1 MTPDK
6 IPNTCNL
13 PILSVSGLSL
23 ALKGAIEEGFSQVR
37 VKGEI
42 SGFKRAASGHLYF
55 SLKDSDAVLDG
66 VCWRGAAARLGIAPK
81 DGMEVVAA
89 GRITTYALRSRYQI
103 VVEAMEPAGEGAL
116 FKLIEERKR
125 KLLAEGLF
133 DEERKREIPFLPD
146 VIGVV
151 TSPTGAVFRDILH
164 RIDDR
169 FPRRVLLWPVLV
181 QGAAAA
187 ERIAAAI
194 EGFNK
199 LKPGAKAPRPDVIIV
214 ARGGGSLEDLMA
226 FNEEVVVRAAAKSEI
241 PLISA
246 VGHETDTTL
255 IDYAADRRAPT
266 PTAAAEMAVPVRMD
280 ILAQV
285 MDGGGRLMAALR
297 RRLDDAKRR
306 LEDLSRG
313 LPNLARI
320 VDEGGQRL
328 DDWAERLTNALT
340 VGISRRQTA
349 LGALDGRL
357 RPPDHIIRQAQ
368 GALDAAARAL
378 DNAIGAVLRDKV
390 NRLAHNGALLES
402 CSYERVLERGFVMVR
417 DAAARPLRTIAALSP
432 GQDIGLQFHDGA
444 AAARVSGI
452 SADKTPANRAAK
464 KKPSGKAGK
473 ADGRQGKLL

>member
-1 MTPDK
+1 MPRRASLTTNK
-6 IPNTCNL
+6 TMNTRDM
-13 PILSVSGLSL
+13 PVFSVSGLSA
-23 ALKGAIEEGFSQVR
+23 ALKGVIEDGFSHVR

-55 SLKDSDAVLDG
+55 ALKDADAVLDG
-66 VCWRGAAARLGIAPK
+66 VCWRDAAGRLGFAPE

-89 GRITTYALRSRYQI
+89 GRITTYAPRSRYQI
-103 VVEAMEPAGEGAL
+103 IVKTMELAGEGAIL
-116 FKLIEERKR
+116 KLLEERKR

-133 DEERKREIPFLPD
+133 DEERKRAIPFLPG

-151 TSPTGAVFRDILH
+151 TSPTGAVIRDILH

-169 FPRRVLLWPVLV
+169 FPRRVLLWPVQV

-199 LKPGAKAPRPDVIIV
+199 LKADAKTPRPDVIIV

-226 FNEEVVVRAAAKSEI
+226 FNEEAVVRAVAKSKI

-266 PTAAAEMAVPVRMD
+266 PTAAAEMAVPGRID
-280 ILAQV
+280 LLAPV
-285 MDGGGRLMAALR
+285 TDDGGRLMTALR

-313 LPNLARI
+313 LPSPARI
-320 VDEGGQRL
+320 VDEATQRL
-328 DDWAERLTNALT
+328 DDWAERLTNSIKRT
-340 VGISRRQTA
+340 
-349 LGALDGRL
+349 LG
-357 RPPDHIIRQAQ
+357 
-368 GALDAAARAL
+368 
-378 DNAIGAVLRDKV
+378 DK
-390 NRLAHNGALLES
+390 NIRLANAGGLLES
-402 CSYERVLERGFVMVR
+402 FSYERVLERGFVLVR
-417 DAAARPLRTIAALSP
+417 DDRARPLNSAAALGP
-432 GQDIGLQFHDGA
+432 GQDIGLQFHDGV
-444 AAARVSGI
+444 AAARVSGM
-452 SADKTPANRAAK
+452 PANKKPGERKAK
-464 KKPSGKAGK
+464 KKSAKK
-473 ADGRQGKLL
+473 ADGRQGELL

>member
-1 MTPDK
+1 MPWRPSLTTAK
-6 IPNTCNL
+6 MLSAGNL

-23 ALKGAIEEGFSQVR
+23 ALKGVIEGGFSHVR

-55 SLKDSDAVLDG
+55 TLKDAGAAIDG
-66 VCWRGAAARLGIAPK
+66 VCWRGVAGKLGLDPK

-89 GRITTYALRSRYQI
+89 GRITTYAPRSCYQI
-103 VVEAMEPAGEGAL
+103 VIEAMEPAGEGAL
-116 FKLIEERKR
+116 LKLLEERKR

-133 DEERKREIPFLPD
+133 DEERKRKIPFIPD

-151 TSPTGAVFRDILH
+151 TSPTGAVIHDILH

-169 FPRRVLLWPVLV
+169 FPRRVLLWPVQV

-194 EGFNK
+194 KGFNK
-199 LKPGAKAPRPDVIIV
+199 LKADAKVPRPDVIIV

-226 FNEEVVVRAAAKSEI
+226 FNEEVVVRAAAKSKI
-241 PLISA
+241 PIISA

-280 ILAQV
+280 LLAQV
-285 MDGGGRLMAALR
+285 MDDGGRLMAAGR
-297 RRLDDAKRR
+297 RRLDNAKRR

-313 LPNLARI
+313 LTNPGRL
-320 VDEGGQRL
+320 VDEATQRL
-328 DDWAERLTNALT
+328 DDWSERLA
-340 VGISRRQTA
+340 
-349 LGALDGRL
+349 
-357 RPPDHIIRQAQ
+357 
-368 GALDAAARAL
+368 
-378 DNAIGAVLRDKV
+378 NAIGRTLSDAKSRLV
-390 NRLAHNGALLES
+390 NAGVLLES
-402 CSYERVLERGFVMVR
+402 CSYERVLERGFVLVR
-417 DAAARPLRTIAALSP
+417 DSAARPLRTIAALSP

-444 AAARVSGI
+444 ATARVSGI
-452 SADKTPANRAAK
+452 PANKKPGERKAK
-464 KKPSGKAGK
+464 KKSSAK
-473 ADGRQGKLL
+473 ADDRQGELL